1 MRGGGWLRSGEEGGP
16 LLSSMSLYMY
26 ILYIYMCVCVCMYV
40 CVCVCVHVCVCMH
53 ACVCVCASQN
63 VNQRV
68 FFRHHLNE
76 IIEKLS
82 FKMSASSFT

>member
-1 MRGGGWLRSGEEGGP
+1 MRRGGPCSRVCP
-16 LLSSMSLYMY
+16 Y
-26 ILYIYMCVCVCMYV
+26 ICIYFIYICVCVYACVCMCVCT
-40 CVCVCVHVCVCMH
+40 CVCVHACM
-53 ACVCVCASQN
+53 CVCASQN

-82 FKMSASSFT
+82 FKMSASSFTWMIIL